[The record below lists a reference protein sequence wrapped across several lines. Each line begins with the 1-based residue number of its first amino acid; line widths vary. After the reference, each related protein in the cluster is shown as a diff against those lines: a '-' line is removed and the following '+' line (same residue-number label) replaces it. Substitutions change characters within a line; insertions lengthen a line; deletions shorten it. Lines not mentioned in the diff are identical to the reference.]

1 MRLTSDSVGRRLAAI
16 RTDRGLTQAALAAAI
31 GKSRQCVCHWERGSS
46 DLRISDLHRLAE
58 ALDCRLRDLL
68 APPEAPIPSL
78 HPRRKRRRSV
88 SHLDEAPAPRHSGL
102 AWPPIDPAHDALH
115 AIERGAVQGLLEVGG
130 LATTT

>member
-46 DLRISDLHRLAE
+46 DLRMSDLHRLAE

-88 SHLDEAPAPRHSGL
+88 SHLDEAPAPRIQDWLGHRS
-102 AWPPIDPAHDALH
+102 IQH
-115 AIERGAVQGLLEVGG
+115 
-130 LATTT
+130 TTRYTQLSAAPFKDFWR